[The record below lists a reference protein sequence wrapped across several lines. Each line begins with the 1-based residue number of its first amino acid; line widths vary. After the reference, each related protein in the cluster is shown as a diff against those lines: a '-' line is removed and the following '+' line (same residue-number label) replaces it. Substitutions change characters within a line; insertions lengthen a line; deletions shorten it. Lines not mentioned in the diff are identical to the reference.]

1 MSPPSP
7 PSPTSPTSPTSPPYV
22 HTLPS
27 RHTTIPDTIISNRR
41 RRRSSL
47 SPIDKRDSTAHHSTT
62 GGGQSLPTKIPY
74 GPFGPL
80 DHVSSRRTLVYLI
93 ATLNAT
99 HSGYDFTSISP
110 LAFRRERNVR
120 YTLSHI
126 LPPTNP
132 AVQSDFLSMLEKEMD
147 WRVTGPNPDCT
158 VYSVDEATMMDALNV
173 GTVWCTTLFWVNK
186 KLKRVLFLDVQG
198 RSITSPILEATDE
211 MSDWEEVEGVLGELE
226 MDL

>member
-1 MSPPSP
+1 MQS
-7 PSPTSPTSPTSPPYV
+7 
-22 HTLPS
+22 
-27 RHTTIPDTIISNRR
+27 ISNRR

-47 SPIDKRDSTAHHSTT
+47 SPIIDKVIPTQHPTVRGA
-62 GGGQSLPTKIPY
+62 GGQSLPSKISY

-80 DHVSSRRTLVYLI
+80 DHVSSRRTLTYLI

-99 HSGYDFTSISP
+99 HSNHDFTSISP
-110 LAFRRERNVR
+110 YSFRRERNVR

-132 AVQSDFLSMLEKEMD
+132 SVQSELLLLLEKEMD
-147 WRVTGPNPDCT
+147 WRATGSNSDCT
-158 VYSVDEATMMDALNV
+158 VYSVDEGIMMDALPV
-173 GTVWCTTLFWVNK
+173 GTVWCTNLFWVNK
-186 KLKRVLFLDVQG
+186 KLKRVLFLEVQG

-211 MSDWEEVEGVLGELE
+211 MSDWAEEEGVLGELE

>member
-1 MSPPSP
+1 M
-7 PSPTSPTSPTSPPYV
+7 
-22 HTLPS
+22 
-27 RHTTIPDTIISNRR
+27 ISYRR

-47 SPIDKRDSTAHHSTT
+47 SPVDKREIHSMSHQNPS
-62 GGGQSLPTKIPY
+62 GGQSLPSKISY

-80 DHVSSRRTLVYLI
+80 DHVFSRRTFMYLI

-99 HSGYDFTSISP
+99 HSGHDFTSISP
-110 LAFRRERNVR
+110 QAFRRERNVR

-132 AVQSDFLSMLEKEMD
+132 TVQSDFFLMLEKEMD
-147 WRVTGPNPDCT
+147 WRVNGPSPDCT
-158 VYSVDEATMMDALNV
+158 VYSVDEGTMMDALNV
-173 GTVWCTTLFWVNK
+173 GTVWCTTLFWVNR
-186 KLKRVLFLDVQG
+186 KLKRVLFLEVQG

-211 MSDWEEVEGVLGELE
+211 MSDWEEEEGVLGQLE